1 MGSRYF
7 CDKCESLMEVG
18 SLLYGK
24 VEFYHGIDL
33 RLEFC
38 KPCAEEVLKTLFPN
52 KNVPRLMKNLKK

>member
-1 MGSRYF
+1 
-7 CDKCESLMEVG
+7 MEVG